1 MYRLRQITLDDKISE
16 QVSIGVLS
24 TVYPLEIVQQCL
36 DEQAVEEQAAAEA
49 AKTRRVREFVP
60 ISIVWFVLVMTLWT
74 RLSQA
79 RVWDKLTHKLQL
91 LHPDDQVKVAGASAL
106 SYQRALLGE
115 QVLRWLMERCCRLLC
130 TSETPGAFYQGMRLM
145 AIDGTLFNTRDTP
158 RNEAAFGR
166 SRNQYGKGAYPQIRC
181 VGLVECGSHALID
194 ISLGGYTRSEMH
206 GAHEVLRRVEA
217 GMLVM
222 HDAGLFSGGLW
233 QAIRARG
240 AQALS
245 ALAEPVLTM
254 AIKGQALSDGSYL
267 AWLQPSKDA
276 IYPLEEPM
284 LIRVIEYRITDSRL
298 GEPERV
304 YRLATT
310 LLDERQY
317 PALELIVLYH
327 ERWEIELVFDEIK
340 THQRQQMK
348 VLRSKTPEGVRQEVF
363 ATVLAHYAVRAL
375 MLQAA
380 AQVELDADRLSF
392 TEAVFQIT
400 EAIDDGMCLA
410 PEHEEQLQQRLLTRL
425 CCTVLPKR
433 HLRINRREVKQ
444 VYNKYKPKKR
454 NLPPPEP
461 FEPHE
466 RFEDFVLMEVRFPI
480 PHQEVSHAL
489 I

>member
-1 MYRLRQITLDDKISE
+1 MYRLRQIALDDKISE

-24 TVYPLEIVQQCL
+24 KVYPTQIVEQCL
-36 DEQAVEEQAAAEA
+36 DEQAAQEQA
-49 AKTRRVREFVP
+49 KPRRVREFVP

-74 RLSQA
+74 RLCQG

-91 LHPDDQVKVAGASAL
+91 LHPDEAVEVAGASAL
-106 SYQRALLGE
+106 SYQRKLLGE
-115 QVLRWLMERCCRLLC
+115 QVLRWLMERCCHLLC
-130 TSETPGAFYQGMRLM
+130 TPETKGAFYKGMRLM
-145 AIDGTLFNTRDTP
+145 AIDGTLFNAPDTP
-158 RNEAAFGR
+158 DNEAAFGR

-194 ISLGGYTRSEMH
+194 ISLSGYNRSEMH

-217 GMLVM
+217 GMLVL

-233 QAIRARG
+233 QGMRARG
-240 AQALS
+240 AQALA
-245 ALAEPVLTM
+245 ALAEPVLST

-276 IYPLEEPM
+276 IYPLEKPM
-284 LIRVIEYRITDSRL
+284 QIRVIEYRITDSRL

-310 LLDERQY
+310 LLDEQQY

-348 VLRSKTPEGVRQEVF
+348 VLRSKTPQGVRQEVL

-375 MLQAA
+375 MQQAA
-380 AQVELDADRLSF
+380 GQVELDADRLSF
-392 TEAVFQIT
+392 TEAVFQIS
-400 EAIDDGMCLA
+400 EAIDDGICL
-410 PEHEEQLQQRLLTRL
+410 
-425 CCTVLPKR
+425 
-433 HLRINRREVKQ
+433 
-444 VYNKYKPKKR
+444 
-454 NLPPPEP
+454 
-461 FEPHE
+461 
-466 RFEDFVLMEVRFPI
+466 
-480 PHQEVSHAL
+480 
-489 I
+489 

>member
-1 MYRLRQITLDDKISE
+1 MYRLRQIALDDKISE

-24 TVYPLEIVQQCL
+24 KVYPTEIVQQCL
-36 DEQAVEEQAAAEA
+36 DEQAAEEQV
-49 AKTRRVREFVP
+49 KTRRVREFVP

-74 RLSQA
+74 RQAQA

-91 LHPDDQVKVAGASAL
+91 LHQDEQVEVAGASAL
-106 SYQRALLGE
+106 SYQRGLLGE
-115 QVLRWLMERCCRLLC
+115 EPLRWLMERCCHLLC
-130 TSETPGAFYQGMRLM
+130 TPQTPGAFYKGMRLM
-145 AIDGTLFNTRDTP
+145 AIDGTLFNAPDTP

-194 ISLGGYTRSEMH
+194 ISLSGYNRSEMH

-240 AQALS
+240 GQVLS
-245 ALAEPVLTM
+245 ALAESVLTT
-254 AIKGQALSDGSYL
+254 AIKGQALCDGSYL

-276 IYPLEEPM
+276 IYPLEKPM
-284 LIRVIEYRITDSRL
+284 QIRVIEYRISDSRL

-327 ERWEIELVFDEIK
+327 ERWELSWSS
-340 THQRQQMK
+340 TS
-348 VLRSKTPEGVRQEVF
+348 SKP
-363 ATVLAHYAVRAL
+363 
-375 MLQAA
+375 
-380 AQVELDADRLSF
+380 
-392 TEAVFQIT
+392 
-400 EAIDDGMCLA
+400 
-410 PEHEEQLQQRLLTRL
+410 
-425 CCTVLPKR
+425 
-433 HLRINRREVKQ
+433 IN
-444 VYNKYKPKKR
+444 
-454 NLPPPEP
+454 
-461 FEPHE
+461 
-466 RFEDFVLMEVRFPI
+466 
-480 PHQEVSHAL
+480 VSR
-489 I
+489 